1 MDRHPVWQATVLRPT
16 PVRLNGPTVVRPNTS
31 GGGRTARR
39 RLPSATRVRR
49 LAAVLTGQVRGEF
62 PRLQLAYIAVATLR
76 LHPHSIAPYRL
87 QAKVGLAVLAVL
99 GCKRP
104 SGSR

>member
-1 MDRHPVWQATVLRPT
+1 MAGDRTAAY
-16 PVRLNGPTVVRPNTS
+16 VRLNGPTVVRTNT
-31 GGGRTARR
+31 GGGRMAA
-39 RLPSATRVRR
+39 PSATRVRR
-49 LAAVLTGQVRGEF
+49 LAAVLTGQVVGEF

-76 LHPHSIAPYRL
+76 LHPHSPLTGYRL
-87 QAKVGLAVLAVL
+87 RVAWLYYTVL

>member
-1 MDRHPVWQATVLRPT
+1 MAGDRTAAY
-16 PVRLNGPTVVRPNTS
+16 VRLNGPTVVRTNT
-31 GGGRTARR
+31 GGGRMAA
-39 RLPSATRVRR
+39 PSATRVRR
-49 LAAVLTGQVRGEF
+49 LAAVLTGQVVGEF

-87 QAKVGLAVLAVL
+87 QATVAHRATSGLAVL

>member
-1 MDRHPVWQATVLRPT
+1 MAGDRTAAY
-16 PVRLNGPTVVRPNTS
+16 VRLNGPTVVRPNT
-31 GGGRTARR
+31 GGARRGGRTAA
-39 RLPSATRVRR
+39 PSATRVRR
-49 LAAVLTGQVRGEF
+49 LAAVVTGQVVGEF

-87 QAKVGLAVLAVL
+87 QATVAYRAKGGLAVL